1 MEPPLF
7 NRRRGHA
14 ALRPPMRQPFIPER
28 FPAGDSAPPSGRHRL
43 PDDVLSQRL
52 QASSVLLAAANPHLQ
67 WVSTLLADV
76 RHIVSLTDADGI
88 LVRSAGNWPERE
100 ALGLLPGYDW
110 SADAADTS
118 AAGTALVRDR
128 PVALA
133 VDRPARSRA
142 CAAAPIHGTDGQVI
156 GAIEISTP
164 TDQPDPGR
172 LALAGQ
178 AAQAIEQSLAATAMN
193 WQAESIRL
201 LQLMAGSTAHELANP
216 LAALKTMIDL
226 LARARL
232 QGEPADMIAAA
243 KRHAASL
250 QEVVEALRV
259 LGGSHDRQLRRT
271 DLLTLQQRAI
281 AAAGLAGRV
290 EIDSRLSPAQQ
301 MIDCNPALLC
311 RALDNLLRQAREN
324 ATRAGGAIAVRLQP
338 LDDGI
343 RILIWVADAGAP
355 PERRHGLRQEPFST
369 MLDDSELSLLL
380 VRAIVEQVHGGRFSG
395 SPTGSRFEITL
406 PRP

>member
-1 MEPPLF
+1 
-7 NRRRGHA
+7 
-14 ALRPPMRQPFIPER
+14 
-28 FPAGDSAPPSGRHRL
+28 
-43 PDDVLSQRL
+43 
-52 QASSVLLAAANPHLQ
+52 
-67 WVSTLLADV
+67 
-76 RHIVSLTDADGI
+76 
-88 LVRSAGNWPERE
+88 
-100 ALGLLPGYDW
+100 
-110 SADAADTS
+110 
-118 AAGTALVRDR
+118 
-128 PVALA
+128 
-133 VDRPARSRA
+133 
-142 CAAAPIHGTDGQVI
+142 
-156 GAIEISTP
+156 
-164 TDQPDPGR
+164 
-172 LALAGQ
+172 
-178 AAQAIEQSLAATAMN
+178 AMN

-338 LDDGI
+338 L
-343 RILIWVADAGAP
+343 
-355 PERRHGLRQEPFST
+355 
-369 MLDDSELSLLL
+369 
-380 VRAIVEQVHGGRFSG
+380 
-395 SPTGSRFEITL
+395 
-406 PRP
+406 